1 MNQRFNLNIIIGISI
16 VFLLSGCVSS
26 EQMKPI
32 KGQFTLEV
40 TSPGIDR
47 PLFNLEQFSQF
58 VGSKVKLRLYHAIEG
73 RRKFTGVIDSVEGE
87 NIIVKHTWPKQGN
100 FDIRVKAKN
109 SQEYISTWSDFL
121 PINIQF

>member
-87 NIIVKHTWPKQGN
+87 NIIVKHTWPKQGDY
-100 FDIRVKAKN
+100 DIRVKAKN